1 MHDAMGVD
9 FNKNKIFDH
18 LNTEPNSSIF
28 NNLAAKLQFAPDKNC
43 SVLTKVD
50 KNSL

>member
-1 MHDAMGVD
+1 MGIN
-9 FNKNKIFDH
+9 FNKNKNFDY
-18 LNTEPNSSIF
+18 LNTELNSSIF
-28 NNLAAKLQFAPDKNC
+28 NNLAAKLQFAPDKNF

>member
-1 MHDAMGVD
+1 MDDAMGID
-9 FNKNKIFDH
+9 FNKIKIFDY
-18 LNTEPNSSIF
+18 LNTELSSVF
-28 NNLAAKLQFAPDKNC
+28 NNLAAKLQFAPDKKF